1 MTSHYSGIMDNGLRI
16 SNLTFKGNQIYY
28 GWIIVAG
35 MGLVTMVSVVL
46 LCINF
51 GLFIEPISR
60 EISVGQAFFGWSQ
73 SGRLRGS
80 LWPPSPSSRSPICRA
95 LRSPVHR
102 LLLVQ
107 SKWPPGSS
115 GADAHASAKQRNSV

>member
-1 MTSHYSGIMDNGLRI
+1 MDNGLRI

-51 GLFIEPISR
+51 G
-60 EISVGQAFFGWSQ
+60 
-73 SGRLRGS
+73 
-80 LWPPSPSSRSPICRA
+80 
-95 LRSPVHR
+95 
-102 LLLVQ
+102 
-107 SKWPPGSS
+107 
-115 GADAHASAKQRNSV
+115 